1 LFQEKIM
8 TTPYTLNSF
17 NQSQDLGQ
25 SNLIY
30 CFFNFYFDFYFSSFS
45 SFSNLLG
52 ISDKKSLIY
61 FKDAQFLVLINR
73 LFAFVISIMLL
84 MVNAFQKDKENY
96 DVSPKAYVMAPLYE
110 FVFCS
115 LSNVIS
121 SWCQYEAL
129 KFVNFPTQVSYLF
142 DIKEKFFIYITILFY
157 LTGTL

>member
-1 LFQEKIM
+1 
-8 TTPYTLNSF
+8 
-17 NQSQDLGQ
+17 
-25 SNLIY
+25 
-30 CFFNFYFDFYFSSFS
+30 
-45 SFSNLLG
+45 
-52 ISDKKSLIY
+52 
-61 FKDAQFLVLINR
+61 
-73 LFAFVISIMLL
+73 